1 MTLVGQFNEHFN
13 KFALNVT
20 LVEHFTGASLHY
32 VIFLYSHKT
41 TFKPFQT
48 GLQKKLLK
56 KLIPSGRLKYR
67 VKVIVLFSDSVLG
80 CYLSAGLAL

>member
-1 MTLVGQFNEHFN
+1 MEHYIHICV
-13 KFALNVT
+13 LNLT

-32 VIFLYSHKT
+32 GFFLYSHKT

-48 GLQKKLLK
+48 GLKKKILK

-67 VKVIVLFSDSVLG
+67 VK
-80 CYLSAGLAL
+80 